1 MERRHDRLVTGSAPA
16 IALVLEDYGSLVR
29 HMFPLPVIGA
39 TDALLRVEACG
50 LCGTDHE
57 VYTGRMRWPTGFV
70 PGHETVG
77 VIERIGNQA
86 AARWGVACGDRVA
99 VVNRRACRDCEPCR
113 DGDLARCE
121 RYGPWASYGMVPIA
135 EPPGLWG
142 GYATHHYLA
151 EHSVVHRVPGGLD
164 PVLATMF
171 NPLAAGV
178 TWGVEEPDTRP
189 GDVVAVLGAGMRGL
203 CAAIA
208 AKAAGASTVL
218 VTGAGPRDHGRLATA
233 RRLGADLTVD
243 ITIDDPVTVLRA
255 APGGRLAD
263 VVVDATA
270 NAPSAFG
277 QAIELAALGGR
288 VVVAGMRGA
297 GVIAACEPD
306 LIVSKQLRLLGVR
319 GVSTTAPRA
328 ALDLLGAGRFDLTN
342 VSRRVAGFGEVAEL
356 LLTMAGER
364 GAEPPLHAV
373 FVPDEGVGP

>member
-1 MERRHDRLVTGSAPA
+1 VGRRHDRLVTGSAPA

-29 HMFPLPVIGA
+29 HELPLPAIGT

-77 VIERIGNQA
+77 VIERIGHHA
-86 AARWGVACGDRVA
+86 AARWGVSHGDRVA
-99 VVNRRACRDCEPCR
+99 VVNRRACRDCGPCR
-113 DGDLARCE
+113 DGDLARCA
-121 RYGPWASYGMVPIA
+121 RYGPWASYGMVPIV

-151 EHSVVHRVPGGLD
+151 EHSVVHRVPAGLD

-189 GDVVAVLGAGMRGL
+189 GNVVAVLGAGMRGL

-208 AKAAGASTVL
+208 AKAAGA
-218 VTGAGPRDHGRLATA
+218 
-233 RRLGADLTVD
+233 
-243 ITIDDPVTVLRA
+243 
-255 APGGRLAD
+255 
-263 VVVDATA
+263 ATA

-297 GVIAACEPD
+297 RVTAACEPD
-306 LIVSKQLRLLGVR
+306 LIVSKQLRLTGVR

-328 ALDLLGAGRFDLTN
+328 ALDLLGSGRFDLTN
-342 VSRRVAGFGEVAEL
+342 VSRRVAGFSDVAEL

-364 GAEPPLHAV
+364 GADPPLHAV
-373 FVPDEGVGP
+373 FVPDEGAAP